1 MVQGCRYFLVW
12 SFFTPRQKPEGYCND
27 HRVCVCLSCPCLSTF
42 TLFTLQVAIQI
53 GSSPN
58 LVWWLVIGWKWC
70 LLLDFT
76 VRWSQPFWSIDF
88 YLKIVIFHIFYC
100 RSHNSNWI
108 FAKLGMMIGY
118 RLGMMPIVGFYGP
131 VITAVLV
138 QWFLLEIRHFLIF
151 STLQVVIQVGSRPN
165 LI

>member
-27 HRVCVCLSCPCLSTF
+27 HRVCLCLCPCLSTF
-42 TLFTLQVAIQI
+42 TFFTLQVAIQI

-58 LVWWLVIGWKWC
+58 LVWWLVIGWRWC

-100 RSHNSNWI
+100 RSHNSSWI
-108 FAKLGMMIGY
+108 STKLDMNDVMGSGGNPMWW
-118 RLGMMPIVGFYGP
+118 RHDD
-131 VITAVLV
+131 VITDVTV
-138 QWFLLEIRHFLIF
+138 HWFRMKTYNNYVYEHFWPL
-151 STLQVVIQVGSRPN
+151 
-165 LI
+165 